1 MRRFTGFRQSIGM
14 RFMVVT
20 FIVISALIAI
30 SSLFSAWYM
39 VKATEKK
46 LLEDYRVTLDFT
58 SNQIEDYVDEITRYC
73 ALVAADSNIQ
83 KLLMASDSF
92 SELDKVRY
100 SVEIYRNLRY
110 YELLRDDCINIELY
124 LYNGNIFTSDSSNK
138 NTLHSTGDTSWF
150 DNALK
155 SEQAKVFSKAHELQC
170 RNIFYDNAVTY
181 ICNMANYN
189 TNQEKIGK
197 IFLHLKQDAFRG
209 LLYKM
214 DIDNFWCG
222 ILNSQN
228 EILAQSGE
236 KNEDVESWLR
246 QMEEITALSGKADAP
261 SGTEKGGHGWILYN
275 NGLKCGLRLVMY
287 VPDAR
292 LQGEVKDIFL
302 FFLLLYVSCIFV
314 SVLVMI
320 PAARRFS
327 NPISALS
334 NAARQISEGRLD
346 VHIKAENQ
354 DEIGTLT
361 EVFNQMALSIEHQM
375 RDLQEAERERAD
387 LQMSILMAQI
397 NPHFIYNTLNSA
409 IYLSKTGESKKAE
422 RLLMLFISL
431 LQNNMKS
438 GIDGII
444 TTLGE
449 EVRDV
454 QEYIELQQIRYPERF
469 TFVLNG
475 DERLYH
481 HAVPR
486 LFLQPLIENALN
498 HGILPRESGKIELTI
513 YEKEGWL
520 IFRLADDGEGMSEER
535 VRSLLKW
542 KDSGEKGGGRR
553 RSASKIHSISI
564 ENICQ
569 RLALLYKEEY
579 RFEIKSSVGKGT
591 EILISFPTEYR

>member
-14 RFMVVT
+14 RFMAVT
-20 FIVISALIAI
+20 FVVISALVAI

-39 VKATEKK
+39 VRATEKK

-58 SNQIEDYVDEITRYC
+58 TGQIEDYADEITRYC
-73 ALVAADSNIQ
+73 ALVAADGNIQ
-83 KLLMASDSF
+83 KLLVESDSF
-92 SELDKVRY
+92 SELKKVKC
-100 SVEIYRNLRY
+100 SVEVYENLRY

-150 DNALK
+150 DNAL
-155 SEQAKVFSKAHELQC
+155 EIGAAKVFSQAHELRC
-170 RNIFYDNAVTY
+170 KNIYYDNAVMY
-181 ICNMANYN
+181 ICDMSNYN

-197 IFLHLKQDAFRG
+197 IFLHLKPEAFHN

-228 EILAQSGE
+228 DILAQSGE
-236 KNEDVESWLR
+236 RNEDVESWLC
-246 QMEEITALSGKADAP
+246 QTGTSASF
-261 SGTEKGGHGWILYN
+261 SGTEKGRKGWILYN

-287 VPDAR
+287 IPDTR
-292 LQGEVKDIFL
+292 LQGEVKNIFL
-302 FFLLLYVSCIFV
+302 FFFLLYISC
-314 SVLVMI
+314 VLASLVVMI
-320 PAARRFS
+320 PVARRFS
-327 NPISALS
+327 NPIRALS
-334 NAARQISEGRLD
+334 NAAWQISEGRLD
-346 VHIKAENQ
+346 VHIKTENQ
-354 DEIGTLT
+354 DEIGMLT
-361 EVFNQMALSIEHQM
+361 EVFNQMALSLERQM
-375 RDLQEAERERAD
+375 RDLQKAERERAD

-409 IYLSKTGESKKAE
+409 IYLSRTGESEKAE
-422 RLLMLFISL
+422 RLLTLFISL

-454 QEYIELQQIRYPERF
+454 LEYIELQQIRYPDRF
-469 TFVLNG
+469 SFILNG
-475 DERLYH
+475 DESLYH
-481 HAVPR
+481 YAVPR

-498 HGILPRESGKIELTI
+498 HGVLPGESGEIELTVGS
-513 YEKEGWL
+513 KEGWL
-520 IFRLADDGEGMSEER
+520 VFRLRDDGGGMSEEKAK
-535 VRSLLKW
+535 SLLKW
-542 KDSGEKGGGRR
+542 KDNSGKDGGRR

-569 RLALLYKEEY
+569 RLELLYKEEY
-579 RFEIKSSVGKGT
+579 RFEIKSGVGEGT

>member
-14 RFMVVT
+14 RFMAVT
-20 FIVISALIAI
+20 FVVISALVAI

-39 VKATEKK
+39 VRATEKK

-58 SNQIEDYVDEITRYC
+58 TGQIEDYADEITRYC
-73 ALVAADSNIQ
+73 ALVAADGNIQ
-83 KLLMASDSF
+83 KLLVESDSF
-92 SELDKVRY
+92 SELKKVKC
-100 SVEIYRNLRY
+100 SVEVYENLRY

-150 DNALK
+150 DNALE
-155 SEQAKVFSKAHELQC
+155 SGAAKGFSQAHELRC
-170 RNIFYDNAVTY
+170 KNIYYDNAVTY
-181 ICNMANYN
+181 ICDMSNYN

-197 IFLHLKQDAFRG
+197 IFLHLKPEAFHN

-228 EILAQSGE
+228 DILAQSGE
-236 KNEDVESWLR
+236 RNEDVESWLC
-246 QMEEITALSGKADAP
+246 QTGTSASF
-261 SGTEKGGHGWILYN
+261 SGTEKGSKGWILYN

-287 VPDAR
+287 IPDTR
-292 LQGEVKDIFL
+292 LQGEVKNIFL
-302 FFLLLYVSCIFV
+302 FFFLLYISC
-314 SVLVMI
+314 VLASLVVMI
-320 PAARRFS
+320 PVARRFS
-327 NPISALS
+327 NPIRALS
-334 NAARQISEGRLD
+334 NAAWQISEGRLD
-346 VHIKAENQ
+346 VHIKTENQ
-354 DEIGTLT
+354 DEIGMLT
-361 EVFNQMALSIEHQM
+361 EVFNQMALSLERQM
-375 RDLQEAERERAD
+375 RDLQKAERERAD

-409 IYLSKTGESKKAE
+409 IYLSRTGESEKAE
-422 RLLMLFISL
+422 RLLTLFISL

-454 QEYIELQQIRYPERF
+454 LEYIELQQIRYPDRF
-469 TFVLNG
+469 SFILNG
-475 DERLYH
+475 DESLYH
-481 HAVPR
+481 YAVPR

-498 HGILPRESGKIELTI
+498 HGVLPGESGEIELTVGS
-513 YEKEGWL
+513 KEGWL
-520 IFRLADDGEGMSEER
+520 VFRLRDDGGGMSEEKAK
-535 VRSLLKW
+535 SLLKW
-542 KDSGEKGGGRR
+542 KDNSGKDGGRR

-569 RLALLYKEEY
+569 RLELLYKEEY
-579 RFEIKSSVGKGT
+579 RFEIKSGVGEGT

>member
-20 FIVISALIAI
+20 FIVISVLIAV

-39 VKATEKK
+39 VRATEKK
-46 LLEDYRVTLDFT
+46 LLEDYRVTLEFT
-58 SNQIEDYVDEITRYC
+58 SDQIEDYVDEITRYC
-73 ALVAADSNIQ
+73 ALVAVDSNNQ
-83 KLLMASDSF
+83 RLLVTSDSF
-92 SELDKVRY
+92 SELEKVRY

-110 YELLRDDCINIELY
+110 YELLREDCINIELY

-138 NTLHSTGDTSWF
+138 NTLHSIGDTSWF

-155 SEQAKVFSKAHELQC
+155 SEETKSFSEAHELQC

-181 ICNMANYN
+181 ICNMSNYN
-189 TNQEKIGK
+189 TNQERIGK
-197 IFLHLKQDAFRG
+197 IFLHLKGDAFQN

-222 ILNSQN
+222 IMNSQN
-228 EILAQSGE
+228 DILAQSGE
-236 KNEDVESWLR
+236 RNEGVDSWLY
-246 QMEEITALSGKADAP
+246 QSTEDMP
-261 SGTEKGGHGWILYN
+261 SAGTEKVKNGWILYN

-287 VPDAR
+287 IPDAR
-292 LQGEVKDIFL
+292 LRGEVKNIFL
-302 FFLLLYVSCIFV
+302 FFLVLYVSCVLV

-320 PAARRFS
+320 PVARRFS
-327 NPISALS
+327 NPVRALS

-361 EVFNQMALSIEHQM
+361 EIFNQMALSLERQM
-375 RDLQEAERERAD
+375 KDLQKAERERAD
-387 LQMSILMAQI
+387 LRMSILMAQI

-409 IYLSKTGESKKAE
+409 IYLSKTGESGKAE

-469 TFVLNG
+469 SFVLNG
-475 DERLYH
+475 DEKLYH
-481 HAVPR
+481 YAVPR

-513 YEKEGWL
+513 YEEKGWL
-520 IFRLADDGEGMSEER
+520 LFRLKDDGEGMSEEKA
-535 VRSLLKW
+535 RSLLKW
-542 KDSGEKGGGRR
+542 KDGSERSGSRR
-553 RSASKIHSISI
+553 KSASKIHSISI

-569 RLALLYKEEY
+569 RLKLLYKEEY
-579 RFEIKSSVGKGT
+579 LFEIKSSVGEGT

>member
-14 RFMVVT
+14 RFMAVT
-20 FIVISALIAI
+20 FVVISALVAI

-39 VKATEKK
+39 VRATEKK

-58 SNQIEDYVDEITRYC
+58 TGQIEDYADEITRYC
-73 ALVAADSNIQ
+73 ALVAADGNIQ
-83 KLLMASDSF
+83 KLLVESDSF
-92 SELDKVRY
+92 SELKKVKC
-100 SVEIYRNLRY
+100 SVEVYENLRY

-150 DNALK
+150 DNALE
-155 SEQAKVFSKAHELQC
+155 SGAAKVFSQGHELRC
-170 RNIFYDNAVTY
+170 KNIYYDNAVTY
-181 ICNMANYN
+181 ICDMSNYN

-197 IFLHLKQDAFRG
+197 IFLHLKPEAFHN

-228 EILAQSGE
+228 DILAQSGE
-236 KNEDVESWLR
+236 RNEDVESWLC
-246 QMEEITALSGKADAP
+246 QTGTSASF
-261 SGTEKGGHGWILYN
+261 SGTEKGSKGWILYN

-287 VPDAR
+287 IPDTR
-292 LQGEVKDIFL
+292 LQGEVKNIFL
-302 FFLLLYVSCIFV
+302 FFFLLYISC
-314 SVLVMI
+314 VLASLVVMI
-320 PAARRFS
+320 PVARRFS
-327 NPISALS
+327 NPIRALS
-334 NAARQISEGRLD
+334 NAAWQISEGRLD
-346 VHIKAENQ
+346 VHIKTENQ
-354 DEIGTLT
+354 DEIGMLT
-361 EVFNQMALSIEHQM
+361 EVFNQMALSLERQM
-375 RDLQEAERERAD
+375 RDLQKAERERAD

-409 IYLSKTGESKKAE
+409 IYLSRTGESEKAE
-422 RLLMLFISL
+422 RLLTLFISL

-454 QEYIELQQIRYPERF
+454 LEYIELQQIRYPDRF
-469 TFVLNG
+469 SFILNG
-475 DERLYH
+475 DESLYH
-481 HAVPR
+481 YAVPR

-498 HGILPRESGKIELTI
+498 HGVLPGESGEIELTVGS
-513 YEKEGWL
+513 KEGWL
-520 IFRLADDGEGMSEER
+520 VFRLRDDGGGMSEEKAK
-535 VRSLLKW
+535 SLLKW
-542 KDSGEKGGGRR
+542 KDNSGKDGGRR

-569 RLALLYKEEY
+569 RLELLYKEEY
-579 RFEIKSSVGKGT
+579 RFEIKSGVGEGT